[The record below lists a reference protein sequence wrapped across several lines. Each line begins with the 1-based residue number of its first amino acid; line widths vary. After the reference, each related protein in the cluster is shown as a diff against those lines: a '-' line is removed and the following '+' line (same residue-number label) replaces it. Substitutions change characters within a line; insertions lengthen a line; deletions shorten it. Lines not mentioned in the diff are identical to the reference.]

1 MDKITDIVI
10 TPQPFSASEKCNGIF
25 FLFLEEMLKIY
36 RSKVYNRKEEDKVNF
51 Y

>member
-10 TPQPFSASEKCNGIF
+10 TPQPFSASEKYSRIF

-36 RSKVYNRKEEDKVNF
+36 GSKVYNKKGEDKVNF
-51 Y
+51 F